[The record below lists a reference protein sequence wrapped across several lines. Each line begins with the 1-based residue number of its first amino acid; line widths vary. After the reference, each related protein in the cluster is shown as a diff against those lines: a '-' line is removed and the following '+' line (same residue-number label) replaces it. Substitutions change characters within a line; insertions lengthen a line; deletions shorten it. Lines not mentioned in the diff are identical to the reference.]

1 MVPRRLIAF
10 QLPFWR
16 LNEKKVSKLFAKDK
30 EVASIQLDPMKE
42 TADINEA
49 NGMWPIKEMPSKF
62 QLYKGSAGIRGPGAP
77 GNAGAPANAMQK
89 AKK

>member
-1 MVPRRLIAF
+1 
-10 QLPFWR
+10 

-42 TADINEA
+42 TADIDEA

-62 QLYKGSAGIRGPGAP
+62 QLYKGGGGMRGLGAP
-77 GNAGAPANAMQK
+77 RTTGGPTNAMQK
-89 AKK
+89 AKQ